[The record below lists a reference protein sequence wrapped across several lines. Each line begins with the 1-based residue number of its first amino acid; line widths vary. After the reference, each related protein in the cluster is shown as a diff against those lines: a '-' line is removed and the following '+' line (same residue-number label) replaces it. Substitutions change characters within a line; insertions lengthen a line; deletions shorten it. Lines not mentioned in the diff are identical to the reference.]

1 VIRSG
6 HETTFA
12 ESLRVFAF
20 LFLGIVLLHLSLLPL
35 PYFWDEA
42 GYYIPAAHDLLTTGS
57 LIPFSTPSNAHPPL
71 VMMWLA
77 LWWKL
82 AGFSAIVTRLA
93 MLAIAAFALTGIFR
107 LAQRIANFQVAVAS
121 TICAGLYPVFFAQSS
136 MAHLDMAAAAFTFW
150 ALLAYINDRPIAT
163 AIWFSLAV
171 LAKET
176 AILAPMALFF
186 WELAGVVIVP
196 KRLRELL
203 ILRLVTRRSIA
214 LLAPI
219 IPLSLWYVYHFAHT
233 GFVFGNPEFFRYN
246 VAATT
251 TPLRIF
257 LAFLMRIYQVVG
269 YLNLFVL
276 TLLAAFA
283 MWNAPVRDRGIERPR
298 IALNIQ
304 VGFLAVV
311 AAYVLALSVIGGA
324 VLARYMLPVIPL
336 GIIVC
341 VSTLYRR
348 ITWWREAVAVVVFAF
363 AIGLFINPPHGFSPE
378 DNLTYSDF
386 IRLHQG
392 AASYI
397 EARYPRARVLTAW
410 PANDELSEP
419 YLGYVTNPVRVIR
432 IEDFTP
438 ESLLAARSLP
448 QFDVALVFST
458 KYDPPNSWFHRWRRW
473 QELKMKFFGYH
484 RDAPPEAAAQILGG
498 RLVFSERRNGEWV
511 GVIEMQQIEDARLAL
526 KADYSGSR
534 NSIK

>member
-1 VIRSG
+1 MNRSG
-6 HETTFA
+6 HETGIA
-12 ESLRVFAF
+12 DSLRVFSF
-20 LFLGIVLLHLSLLPL
+20 LFLATVLLHITLLSL

-93 MLAIAAFALTGIFR
+93 MLAVAAFALTGIFR
-107 LAQRIANFQVAVAS
+107 LAQRIANYQVAVAS
-121 TICAGLYPVFFAQSS
+121 TVCAGLYPVFFAQSS
-136 MAHLDMAAAAFTFW
+136 MAHLDMAVAAFTFW
-150 ALLAYINDRPIAT
+150 ALLAYIDDRPTAT

-176 AILAPMALFF
+176 AILAPIALFC
-186 WELAGVVIVP
+186 WELAGVMMVP

-203 ILRLVTRRSIA
+203 VLRRVGRKSIA

-219 IPLSLWYVYHFAHT
+219 IPLGLWYVYHFVHT
-233 GFVFGNPEFFRYN
+233 GFIFGNPEFFRYN

-276 TLLAAFA
+276 SLLAAFA
-283 MWNAPVRDRGIERPR
+283 MWIVPVRDRGIERPR

-304 VGFLAVV
+304 FSLLAVV

-324 VLARYMLPVIPL
+324 VLARYMLPVVPL
-336 GIIVC
+336 GIIVG

-348 ITWWREAVAVVVFAF
+348 LAWWREAVAVVVFAF
-363 AIGLFINPPHGFSPE
+363 AVGLFVNPPHGFSPE
-378 DNLTYSDF
+378 DNLSYSDF
-386 IRLHQG
+386 IRLHRG
-392 AASYI
+392 AANYI

-419 YLGYVTNPVRVIR
+419 YLGYVANPVHVIR

-438 ESLLAARSLP
+438 ESLLAARSV
-448 QFDVALVFST
+448 QNFDVVMVFST
-458 KYDPPNSWFHRWRRW
+458 KYDPPNSWFHRWYRW
-473 QELKMKFFGYH
+473 QELKMRFFGYH

-498 RLVFSERRNGEWV
+498 RLVFSEQRNGEWV
-511 GVIEMQQIEDARLAL
+511 GLIEMQQTEDARLM
-526 KADYSGSR
+526 R
-534 NSIK
+534 